1 MKVNRTERTDI
12 SATVQSACTQ
22 LETLKKQISENVSS
36 INENDLISLISILQ
50 SGAHHLATE
59 IRQSSEIAPLDPKI
73 KTNLVNLMHAI
84 QKSAAFS
91 QALGPH
97 QVELMGV
104 FTRFENSLRKA
115 EQKVAK
121 VDADPLRKH

>member
-1 MKVNRTERTDI
+1 MGVNRTERTDI

-22 LETLKKQISENVSS
+22 LETLKKQISENVSN
-36 INENDLISLISILQ
+36 INENDLISLIAILQ

-59 IRQSSEIAPLDPKI
+59 IRQSSEIAPLDPKL
-73 KTNLVNLMHAI
+73 KTNLVSLIQAI

-104 FTRFENSLRKA
+104 FKRFVNSLSKA
-115 EQKVAK
+115 EQKVTK
-121 VDADPLRKH
+121 VDSDPLRRQ